1 MNEMAIKKIA
11 QAFYKQTIEG
21 EWYEMARAQDCR
33 AVVLRE
39 MPETDKE
46 KVINVTDD
54 FLEVGFIK
62 GFITAMELI
71 GN

>member
-11 QAFYKQTIEG
+11 QAFYKQTTEG
-21 EWYEMARAQDCR
+21 EWYEMAHAQDFR

-46 KVINVTDD
+46 KVTNVTDD

-62 GFITAMELI
+62 GFMTAMELI